1 MSPMKMKNVREFFA
15 RLGVWRNAAAE
26 MRSDVA
32 PASWRLY
39 GPVAALGVAIFAIAL
54 SGYPNLVDNERRI
67 GAYVLDAVQH
77 GHWIMQYDVSGAV
90 ASKPPLLTWI
100 AALSTAAFGEIN
112 RFSIYLPSALA
123 TIGVA
128 LLLVGAGKNHFGWRT
143 GFLAGLI
150 YLLCP
155 AGARQFVTARYDG
168 LLALP
173 VTLAAFA
180 AYRAWTTGRGWTWFW
195 LAGALGTMAKGPIAL
210 LLGGAGLL
218 AHFWERRA
226 RHESK
231 MRGSH
236 WLGLAL
242 FVAICGGWFFFAYQ
256 SIGQPL
262 LDKLLGR
269 ELAAHAT
276 GSGMKEKMF
285 VGFYEP
291 TLAFLSNLAPWCALA
306 LVAFWRVWK
315 RPSENPDERRFERF
329 LFCWFFAGLVLF
341 SIAAHQRGRLVFPL
355 IPAAA
360 LLAARE
366 LAWWLRGWST
376 ARLYKAAGVF
386 AAVVLAFLFLYHHVL
401 QGHSTRVQETLGM
414 RGIAAKVRGT
424 LGEQFPLV
432 HVKTPFA
439 LQFWLNTAHRLVKPE
454 RAAALLQGA
463 EPVVV
468 AVADFPEL
476 ENLLSTNRPVL
487 YELARWPAEEPT
499 LVRVISNRPFTNA
512 PAVGAKNSTP

>member
-1 MSPMKMKNVREFFA
+1 MKMKNVREFFA
-15 RLGVWRNAAAE
+15 RLGEWRDAAGLA
-26 MRSDVA
+26 SAAPA

-54 SGYPNLVDNERRI
+54 SGYPNLMDNERRI
-67 GAYVLDAVQH
+67 GAYVLDAVLH
-77 GHWIMQYDVSGAV
+77 GHWIMQYDVTGAV

-123 TIGVA
+123 TLGVA
-128 LLLVGAGKNHFGWRT
+128 LLLVGAGKKHFGWRA

-155 AGARQFVTARYDG
+155 AGDRQFVTARYDG

-173 VTLAAFA
+173 VTLAALA
-180 AYRAWTTGRGWTWFW
+180 AYHAWTTGRGWTWFW

-210 LLGGAGLL
+210 VLGGAGLL
-218 AHFWERRA
+218 AHFWEKRA

-231 MRGSH
+231 LRGSH

-242 FVAICGGWFFFAYQ
+242 FVAICGGWFFLAYQ
-256 SIGQPL
+256 SMGQPFIE
-262 LDKLLGR
+262 KLLGR

-285 VGFYEP
+285 LGFYEP
-291 TLAFLSNLAPWCALA
+291 TLAFVSNLAPWCAFA

-315 RPSENPDERRFERF
+315 RPSEGADERRFERF

-355 IPAAA
+355 LPAAA

-376 ARLYKAAGVF
+376 PRLFQTAGAFAAGVL
-386 AAVVLAFLFLYHHVL
+386 AVLFLYHHVL
-401 QGHSTRVQETLGM
+401 QGHSTRVQATLGM
-414 RGIAAKVRGT
+414 RSVAAQVRAT
-424 LGEQFPLV
+424 LGEQYPLV
-432 HVKTPFA
+432 HVETPFA
-439 LQFWLNTAHRLVKPE
+439 LQFWLNTAHRLAPPG
-454 RAAALLQGA
+454 RAAALLQGP

-487 YELARWPAEEPT
+487 HELARWPAQEPT
-499 LVRVISNRPFTNA
+499 LVRVISNRPFPNA
-512 PAVGAKNSTP
+512 PAVPAKN